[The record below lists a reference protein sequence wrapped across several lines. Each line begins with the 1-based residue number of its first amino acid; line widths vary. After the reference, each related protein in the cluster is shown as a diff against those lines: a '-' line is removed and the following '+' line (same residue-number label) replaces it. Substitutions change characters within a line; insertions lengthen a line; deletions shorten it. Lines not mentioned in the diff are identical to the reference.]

1 MQMRG
6 QQPQPLVISAT
17 AKALLAPHLGDL
29 LDVGIIQN
37 VWYEKQAPGVWRSVP
52 AYWTPSG
59 RREILRRTL
68 YGSTAH
74 PYYHIHLLDG
84 RWLYVTAKTD
94 EAVLLACFCM
104 RDWLWLKKEQ
114 AQAQGSGLC
123 IIIP

>member
-1 MQMRG
+1 MQIGSQR
-6 QQPQPLVISAT
+6 PQPLVMSAA

-52 AYWTPSG
+52 VRWASSG
-59 RREILRRTL
+59 RREVLRRTL
-68 YGSTAH
+68 YGSTTR
-74 PYYHIHLLDG
+74 PYYHIHLPDG

-114 AQAQGSGLC
+114 LQGSGHC